1 MRSLFH
7 LLLRHKIISLLIL
20 SLALGGGYY
29 WYTAMQNTSRV
40 VRHVL
45 GTVERGTLIQSI
57 SGSGQV
63 SSSNQLDVKPKV
75 SGDIIFLNVNNG
87 DTVRVG
93 SLIAQLD
100 SRDAQKAVRD
110 AEVSLASAQLSLDK
124 LKKPADTYA
133 ILQAE
138 NALAQAKR
146 DLDDLLKPPDA
157 LAILQAENALTTAG
171 ESKQKSTDNLAK
183 AYEDGFNAVAN
194 AFLDLPD
201 VVTGLYD
208 MLFTS
213 TLSGSG
219 GGQWNI
225 DYYASSVGSSEY
237 TKALQLRDE
246 VNAQYQDARKAYDQN
261 FTNYKS
267 ATRLSERTTIEAL
280 LNETYET
287 TRAIA
292 ESVKSTSNLI
302 QYYRDSLTN
311 RNVKPHTISDTHR
324 ASLNTYTGKT
334 NTHLSTLLSL
344 TRTVQDN
351 KDAITVA
358 ERAIIEKT
366 ETLDKLKRGPEVS
379 TIETARER
387 VREREESL
395 IKLRGGADVLDIRSQ
410 DLAVQQRMN
419 ALRDVREKLA
429 DYTIRAPFDGIIAK
443 SNVKRGDAVSSAT
456 VLATLIAAR
465 QIAEIAL
472 NEIDIAKIHIG
483 QKATFTFDALPNL
496 SLTGS
501 VVEVDTVGTVS
512 QGVVTYT
519 VTLAFDTTDG
529 TVKPGMSTTA
539 IIITDVKT
547 DILLVPLSAVK
558 TQGERRY
565 VEIPGSGESQDAALG
580 ESIILSVPLERQM
593 IETGIANDDMI
604 EVMSGIEEGDRMIV
618 RTVQP
623 SAQTQTTQTSIF
635 GGVPGG
641 QRGGGGGGGQMRM
654 GR

>member
-1 MRSLFH
+1 MRFLFH
-7 LLLRHKIISLLIL
+7 ILFRHKIITLLIL
-20 SLALGGGYY
+20 IAGAGGGYY
-29 WYTAMQNTSRV
+29 WYTTAYNTSGV

-45 GTVERGTLIQSI
+45 GIVERGTLIQSI

-63 SSSNQLDVKPKV
+63 SSLNQLDVKPKV
-75 SGDIIFLNVNNG
+75 SGDLVVLNIKNG
-87 DTVRVG
+87 DAVRVG
-93 SLIAQLD
+93 AIIAVID

-124 LKKPADTYA
+124 LKKPADVYA
-133 ILQAE
+133 VLQTE

-208 MLFTS
+208 MLYTS

-225 DYYASSVGSSEY
+225 DYYASSVGSAEY
-237 TKALQLRDE
+237 AKALQLRDE
-246 VNAQYQDARKAYDQN
+246 VNTKYQDARKAYDQN
-261 FTNYKS
+261 FSNYKS
-267 ATRLSERTTIEAL
+267 ATRLSDRAIIETL

-351 KDAITVA
+351 KDAIVVA
-358 ERAIIEKT
+358 ERTIAEKT
-366 ETLDKLKRGPEVS
+366 ETLDKLKRGPEAGA
-379 TIETARER
+379 IETARER

-395 IKLRGGADVLDIRSQ
+395 AKLRAGADALDIRSQ
-410 DLAVQQRMN
+410 ELAVQQRIN
-419 ALRDVREKLA
+419 ALRDVHEKLA
-429 DYTIRAPFDGIIAK
+429 DYTVRAPFDGIIAK
-443 SNVKRGDAVSSAT
+443 SDMKRGDAVSSAT
-456 VLATLIAAR
+456 VLATLIAKQ

-472 NEIDIAKIHIG
+472 NEVDIAKIHID

-496 SLTGS
+496 SITGR
-501 VVEVDTVGTVS
+501 VVEVDTVGTIS

-519 VTLAFDTTDG
+519 VTLAFDTTDDA
-529 TVKPGMSTTA
+529 VKPGMSTTA
-539 IIITDVKT
+539 TIITDMKT
-547 DILLVPLSAVK
+547 DVLLVPLSAVK
-558 TQGERRY
+558 TQGAQRF
-565 VEIPGSGESQDAALG
+565 VEIPGEGESKDTALG
-580 ESIILSVPLERQM
+580 ESVILGVPVVRQM
-593 IETGIANDDMI
+593 VETGMSNDDMI
-604 EVMSGIEEGDRMIV
+604 EVTSGIGAGDRIII
-618 RTVQP
+618 RTIQP
-623 SAQTQTTQTSIF
+623 STQTQTTQTSLF
-635 GGVPGG
+635 GGIPGG
-641 QRGGGGGGGQMRM
+641 QRGGGGGGG
-654 GR
+654 